1 MGNFKELPQLGM
13 VEAIKLASGRLMD
26 FKGRSRRSEFWWWM
40 LIVLLINF
48 TLSCFIADLLVS
60 AIISIAVMF
69 LGLSVTARRLHDI
82 GKSAVWVYVSYGLGI
97 AFQLFISTSESMED
111 YIAIASSGN
120 VDKLM
125 TFMENNASF
134 FLMMVLGSLIWMIS
148 CLVVF
153 IFTLMDGK
161 PETNKFGPSPKYVE
175 A

>member
-1 MGNFKELPQLGM
+1 
-13 VEAIKLASGRLMD
+13 
-26 FKGRSRRSEFWWWM
+26 
-40 LIVLLINF
+40 
-48 TLSCFIADLLVS
+48 
-60 AIISIAVMF
+60 
-69 LGLSVTARRLHDI
+69 
-82 GKSAVWVYVSYGLGI
+82 
-97 AFQLFISTSESMED
+97 MED

-161 PETNKFGPSPKYVE
+161 PETNKYGPSPKYVE